1 MRLVLRLLVRACH
14 ALVRS
19 RQTLV
24 LENLALRQQLA
35 CLAQRGRRAR
45 LTPADGCFW
54 AALRAGWSDWAAAL
68 VIVKPATGVAW
79 HR

>member
-1 MRLVLRLLVRACH
+1 MRLVLRLLVWACH

-35 CLAQRGRRAR
+35 CLAQRGRRPR
-45 LTPADGCFW
+45 RTPADRCFW
-54 AALRAGWSDWAAAL
+54 VALRA
-68 VIVKPATGVAW
+68 V
-79 HR
+79 